1 MRSIAILN
9 QKGGVGKTTT
19 AVNVAAALAR
29 EGRRVLLVD
38 LDPQSH
44 ATLHLGVE
52 VAPEEPTLRDV
63 LVQGRPLSDVTRNVV
78 ENLALAPATID
89 LVEAELALAGQAG
102 RETVLARA
110 LASCRSAFDCCL
122 VDCAP
127 SLGLLTINA
136 LAAVEEVIIPL
147 QPHFLALQGLGRLL
161 ETVALVRQRVN
172 SKLRVCGVV
181 LCMFESGTRLAQE
194 VRDDVVR
201 FFAAAAP
208 DTPWH
213 GARVFATVI
222 RRNIKLAEC
231 PSFGR
236 TIFDYA
242 PGSHGAEDY
251 LALAREVVRD
261 GAESTAPPQSQVEGH
276 GAIVAGP
283 VTLEARE
290 LSPAS
295 AATGGADA
303 KPSRRGEAVADEATA
318 PPLRQPLAE
327 RAGSH
332 AAASAPRGT
341 GLHADHATR
350 EGNRGAGT
358 TGDLS

>member
-19 AVNVAAALAR
+19 AVNAAAALAR
-29 EGRRVLLVD
+29 DGRRVLLVD

-44 ATLHLGVE
+44 ATLHLGLE
-52 VAPEEPTLRDV
+52 VGPEEPTLRDV
-63 LVQGRPLSDVTRNVV
+63 LVQGLPLADVMRGVGGNLSVV
-78 ENLALAPATID
+78 PATID
-89 LVEAELALAGQAG
+89 LVEAELALAGLAG
-102 RETVLARA
+102 RESVLARA
-110 LASCRSAFDCCL
+110 LTPHRSGFDYCL

-172 SKLRVCGVV
+172 PGLRVRGVV
-181 LCMFESGTRLAQE
+181 LCLFESGTRLAQE

-201 FFAAAAP
+201 FLAAAAP

-213 GARVFATVI
+213 GAYVFATTI

-231 PSFGR
+231 PSFGQ
-236 TIFDYA
+236 TILDYA

-251 LALAREVVRD
+251 RALARE
-261 GAESTAPPQSQVEGH
+261 
-276 GAIVAGP
+276 I
-283 VTLEARE
+283 
-290 LSPAS
+290 
-295 AATGGADA
+295 
-303 KPSRRGEAVADEATA
+303 
-318 PPLRQPLAE
+318 
-327 RAGSH
+327 
-332 AAASAPRGT
+332 AAASRAPA
-341 GLHADHATR
+341 ADSDQSANGISPIAEPATVDA
-350 EGNRGAGT
+350 EG
-358 TGDLS
+358 SSP

>member
-29 EGRRVLLVD
+29 DGRRVLLVD

-52 VAPEEPTLRDV
+52 VGPEEPTLHDV
-63 LVQGRPLSDVTRNVV
+63 LVQGRPLAAVTRNVV

-89 LVEAELALAGQAG
+89 LVEAELSLAGQAG
-102 RETVLARA
+102 RETVLARTV
-110 LASCRSAFDCCL
+110 ASCRSAFDCCL

-172 SKLRVCGVV
+172 PKLRVCGVV

-251 LALAREVVRD
+251 LALAREMVRD
-261 GAESTAPPQSQVEGH
+261 GAESAGPPRDPVEGDS
-276 GAIVAGP
+276 AIVAGP
-283 VTLEARE
+283 VMQDARE
-290 LSPAS
+290 LAPA
-295 AATGGADA
+295 AGPGGGNPQ
-303 KPSRRGEAVADEATA
+303 PSRRGEAVADGAIALTL
-318 PPLRQPLAE
+318 PQPLPE
-327 RAGSH
+327 REGSR
-332 AAASAPRGT
+332 AAASAPSGT
-341 GLHADHATR
+341 GLRAGRAPSA
-350 EGNRGAGT
+350 GSRGAGT
-358 TGDLS
+358 TGDRP